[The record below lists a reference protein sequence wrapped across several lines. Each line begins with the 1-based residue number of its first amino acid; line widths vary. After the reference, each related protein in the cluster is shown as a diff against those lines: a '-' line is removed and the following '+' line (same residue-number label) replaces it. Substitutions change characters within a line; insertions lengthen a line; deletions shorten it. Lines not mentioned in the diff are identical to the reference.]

1 MATVEQLIE
10 EALSLPPDEQRRIR
24 EALDREA
31 RLAQSRQAQDRQ
43 LLRADEQRWLAEH
56 RDEYVGQWVAVEG
69 ENLIAHGHD
78 ARAVYEAARD
88 AGIRV
93 PFLVR
98 VKPADQLPFGG
109 W

>member
-1 MATVEQLIE
+1 MATIEQLIE
-10 EALSLPPDEQRRIR
+10 EVLSLPPAEQQRLR

-31 RLAQSRQAQDRQ
+31 HLAQSRQAQDRQ

-56 RDEYVGQWVAVEG
+56 KEEYVGQWVAVEG
-69 ENLIAHGHD
+69 ENLIAHGTN
-78 ARAVYEAARD
+78 ARAVYRAARD